1 MADSQGINKQ
11 IRIAKETAWG
21 VKAAANAATAQI
33 LRRVSGNFNLQ
44 KEAYSSNEIRTSQQV
59 VDMRHGTRSVQG
71 DISGECGVNSYTL
84 LTAAA
89 LRRDFTNGPA
99 SAAVSVTVQAPAQTF
114 TRGAGSWLTDGY
126 FAGQLVRTSGAAN
139 AGNNG
144 TFIVKRV
151 TATVLTVEYFGD
163 INPLVT
169 VATAASITFSSPG
182 KETFIPQTGHTDD
195 SFTVEEWMPD
205 VPLSQTTVGNQ
216 VNSMAVSVQPNQMCE
231 AQFGFLGKDAD
242 PTTTTPFFTAP
253 TAQGAGDVFSGSD
266 GILVVNGIRFPKAT
280 SLSINLDAAIQQE
293 PVIGSN
299 SVGAKSRGKASV
311 TISGS
316 VILDNATFYDYFNL
330 ESEIEVIYAARTSDG
345 LGAQVYYMPNVKIG
359 SFNKDD
365 GEKVIIASFEGTAL
379 EYNGA
384 AADMRKTTIQFQDAQ
399 AT

>member
-33 LRRVSGNFNLQ
+33 LRRVTGSFNLQ
-44 KEAYSSNEIRTSQQV
+44 KESYASNEIRTSQQV

-71 DISGECGVNSYTL
+71 DISGECGSNSYTL
-84 LTAAA
+84 LYAAA
-89 LRRDFTNGPA
+89 LRRDFTATPA
-99 SAAVSVTVQAPAQTF
+99 SASVSVTVSSAAQTF
-114 TRGAGSWLTDGY
+114 TRATGSWLTDGY
-126 FAGQLVRTSGAAN
+126 FAGQLVRTTGAAN

-144 TFIVKRV
+144 IFVIKRV

-169 VATAASITFSSPG
+169 VGTAAAITFAG
-182 KETFIPQTGHTDD
+182 AGRETFIPQTGHTDD

-216 VNSMAVSVQPNQMCE
+216 VNSVSVSVQPNQMCSV
-231 AQFGFLGKDAD
+231 QFGFLGKDAD
-242 PTTTTPFFTAP
+242 PTTTTQFFTAP
-253 TAQGAGDVFSGSD
+253 TAQGTGDVFSGSD
-266 GILVVNGIRFPKAT
+266 GILIVNGVRYAKAT

-299 SVGAKSRGKASV
+299 SVGSKSRGKAGV

-316 VILDNATFYDYFNL
+316 VILEDANFYNFFNL
-330 ESEIEVIYAARTSDG
+330 ESEIEIIYASRTADG
-345 LGAQVYYMPNVKIG
+345 LGAQVYYLPNVKIG

-379 EYNGA
+379 EYNGT
-384 AADMRKTTIQFQDAQ
+384 AADMRKTTIQFQDAL